1 MKTPE
6 VAVEILAEIPLFP
19 SSKVGPY
26 RRDDYLA
33 LPDEPRCELLYG
45 RFYLV
50 APPRP
55 LHQIVGLL
63 LWRWLDDIAL
73 ACGGQAL
80 AAPVG
85 ITLADHS
92 VVEPDV
98 VYLARRAT
106 PEEIRGEI
114 AGVPD
119 LLVEVLSP
127 GSVRRDR
134 GLKLRLYADAG
145 VPEYWIVAPTERH
158 VDFLVNRGGRFE
170 LVVPEGNLYR
180 SPALSGVTLDLADL
194 WRQVDLRTAL
204 PAAS

>member
-1 MKTPE
+1 MDTE
-6 VAVEILAEIPLFP
+6 VALEVLAEVPLFP
-19 SSKVGPY
+19 SSTVGPY
-26 RRDDYLA
+26 RRSDYWD
-33 LPDEPRCELLYG
+33 LPDEPRCELIYG

-50 APPRP
+50 ASPRP

-63 LWRWLDDIAL
+63 LWRWLDDL
-73 ACGGQAL
+73 AVAGGGQAL

-98 VYLARRAT
+98 IYLARRAT
-106 PEEIRGEI
+106 SAEIRGEI

-119 LLVEVLSP
+119 LLIEVLSP

-134 GLKLRLYADAG
+134 SLKLRLYAETG
-145 VPEYWIVAPTERH
+145 VPEYWIVAPTERN

-170 LVVPEGNLYR
+170 IAVPEGNLYR
-180 SPALSGVTLDLADL
+180 SPVLSGVTLDLAEL
-194 WRQVDLRTAL
+194 WRQVDLRIA
-204 PAAS
+204 PES